1 MEASTKRDEMEIG
14 IVIGTVVASKKDPK
28 FDGLTIRLIQP
39 VDKHSAPLGTPIVG
53 IDGIG
58 ADEGQLIYYETSR
71 EGGECVVGREV
82 PTDVGIVGIVDNITL
97 LADKTKREAK

>member
-1 MEASTKRDEMEIG
+1 MEIG
-14 IVIGTVVASKKDPK
+14 IVIGTVVASKKDEK
-28 FDGLTIRLIQP
+28 FEGLSIRLIQP
-39 VDKHSAPLGTPIVG
+39 VDEHRAPLGTPIVG

-58 ADEGQLIYYETSR
+58 VDDGQLVYYETSR

-97 LADKTKREAK
+97 HTDRQKWEKK